1 MADLSAV
8 TSHNTFLALEDPAT
22 GREIGLTLEI
32 IPPDSEAIKMRMRQL
47 LDRRKARAQRN
58 QPVLTIEDERASLE
72 ICKTAVV
79 GWQWTDDADGSSGN
93 WGGEQPTFNPETLS
107 EMLSRDWLREQVD
120 RHLADAKSF
129 FSK

>member
-1 MADLSAV
+1 MADLSAIA
-8 TSHNTFLALEDPAT
+8 SNNSFLPIEHPAT

-32 IPPDSEAIKMRMRQL
+32 IPPDSEQIKAKMRQL

-58 QPVLTIEDERASLE
+58 QPVLTVEDERASLE

-79 GWQWTDDADGSSGN
+79 GWNWSDDADGVPGSWN
-93 WGGEQPTFNPETLS
+93 GEQPEFSQAILS
-107 EMLSRDWLREQVD
+107 EMLARDWLREQVD
-120 RHLADAKSF
+120 RHLADTKSF

>member
-1 MADLSAV
+1 MADLSSIV
-8 TSHNTFLALEDPAT
+8 SSNSFLPIEHPAT

-32 IPPDSEAIKMRMRQL
+32 IPPDSEAIKARMRQL

-58 QPVLTIEDERASLE
+58 QPVLTVEDERASLE

-79 GWQWTDDADGSSGN
+79 GWQWTDDADGSPGN
-93 WGGEQPTFNPETLS
+93 WGGEQLTFNPATLS